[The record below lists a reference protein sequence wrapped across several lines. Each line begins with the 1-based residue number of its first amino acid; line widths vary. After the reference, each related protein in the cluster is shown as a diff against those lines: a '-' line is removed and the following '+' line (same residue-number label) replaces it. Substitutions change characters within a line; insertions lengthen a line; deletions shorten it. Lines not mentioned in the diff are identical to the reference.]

1 MRKKLH
7 NNSQII
13 PKDGFLSVQGM
24 SGTYVAPDI
33 EVIDIEAEQSF
44 LETGSNGGDMPGDL
58 L

>member
-13 PKDGFLSVQGM
+13 PKDGLLSVQGV
-24 SGTYVAPDI
+24 SGAYVAPDI

-44 LETGSNGGDMPGDL
+44 LQAGSNGGDMPGDL

>member
-1 MRKKLH
+1 
-7 NNSQII
+7 NSQII
-13 PKDGFLSVQGM
+13 PKDGFLSVEGV

-44 LETGSNGGDMPGDL
+44 LQTGSNGGDMPGDL